1 MRNST
6 KRFTCQIA
14 SVIAL
19 FLAAGIRPVS
29 AETPIA
35 EHGIVTGAGQP
46 ITGAAVTLWA
56 ATGEGAPRKVAQ
68 SVTGPDGDFT
78 LRGRR
83 VAGTQVLYVVALGGH
98 ARRDGNSSSNP
109 AIGLMS
115 VLGANPPARLV
126 VNELTTVASVWTG
139 AQFLNGTSLRGNP
152 LGLRIAAGNVPN
164 FVDLQ
169 TGGYGGPVQDPL
181 NGPQTTTMAN
191 FATLASLLSGC
202 VVRIRNDA
210 CESLFAASTGPT
222 GSAPANTL
230 DAAESIARWN
240 WYEPQRLFALVD
252 KFYPI
257 PAGRNLR
264 NPPFEPYLT
273 FAPSA
278 WVLALKFDGGGYRAG
293 GKMMFDSQG
302 NLWVVDN
309 FTIGFQG
316 QDTLWQGHLS
326 EFAPNGRPISPITT
340 GFYGGGMEGGT
351 FGFAIDGH
359 GNAWASGYGG
369 ADIAIFD
376 KNGKPL
382 TPPDGINFDH
392 QLGLMQG
399 IIVAPNGDVWALGLS
414 KNQLLF
420 FPKGDWKNGRIVCQG
435 RDVEPCKSMAGPFS
449 LAIDQQDRI
458 WVGNAFGDFVTRF
471 PASDS
476 GKVETFKTG
485 GGSSSGLNV
494 DQLGNVWATNR
505 FKEPGAGAVVEK
517 AVTTLQ
523 SGGNGDEVLTLSMAK
538 QTTDGGSITLFK
550 PDGTQWPGSPF
561 SGSSLPGPWA
571 VVVDGNDQV
580 WVSNFARPW
589 GVIAH
594 LCGARTE
601 TCPPGMKTGDPI
613 SPPGGY
619 VGGGLQ
625 MQVDIALDPA
635 GNVWVGNNWQLI
647 DQCFATPP
655 IEELSTLC
663 GGQGVTVFYGMAKP
677 VRVPQIGPSQ
687 PA

>member
-1 MRNST
+1 MMSILGPN
-6 KRFTCQIA
+6 
-14 SVIAL
+14 
-19 FLAAGIRPVS
+19 PV
-29 AETPIA
+29 P
-35 EHGIVTGAGQP
+35 HV
-46 ITGAAVTLWA
+46 
-56 ATGEGAPRKVAQ
+56 
-68 SVTGPDGDFT
+68 
-78 LRGRR
+78 
-83 VAGTQVLYVVALGGH
+83 
-98 ARRDGNSSSNP
+98 
-109 AIGLMS
+109 
-115 VLGANPPARLV
+115 V

-164 FVDLQ
+164 FVDVG
-169 TGGYGGPVQDPL
+169 TGGYGGPIQDPL
-181 NGPQTTTMAN
+181 NGPQTTTLAN
-191 FATLASLLSGC
+191 FATLGSLLSGC

-210 CESLFAASTGPT
+210 CESLFAASTGPA
-222 GSAPANTL
+222 GNAPANTL

-240 WYEPQRLFALVD
+240 WYKPERLFALVD
-252 KFYPI
+252 KFYPV

-293 GKMMFDSQG
+293 GKMMFDRQG
-302 NLWVVDN
+302 DLWVVDN

-316 QDTLWQGHLS
+316 QDTLWQGHVS

-351 FGFAIDGH
+351 FGFAIDAQ
-359 GNAWASGYGG
+359 GNAWAAGYGG

-382 TPPDGINFDH
+382 TPPDGINFNH
-392 QLGLMQG
+392 QLGLMQR
-399 IIVAPNGDVWALGLS
+399 IIAAPNGDVWALGLS
-414 KNQLLF
+414 KNQLLY
-420 FPKGDWKNGRIVCQG
+420 FPKGDWRNGRIVCQG

-471 PASDS
+471 PAADPS
-476 GKVETFKTG
+476 KAETFKTDG
-485 GGSSSGLNV
+485 ASSSGLNV
-494 DQLGNVWATNR
+494 DQQGNVWATNR
-505 FKEPGAGAVVEK
+505 FKAPGAAAIVEK
-517 AVTTLQ
+517 AVATLQ
-523 SGGNGDEVLTLSMAK
+523 SGGNGDEVLTRSMAN
-538 QTTDGGSITLFK
+538 QTTDGGSVTLFR
-550 PDGTQWPGSPF
+550 PNGTQWPGSPF
-561 SGSSLPGPWA
+561 SGLSLPGPWA

-594 LCGARTE
+594 LCGVRTE

-613 SPPGGY
+613 SPAGGY

-647 DQCFATPP
+647 DQCFATLPN
-655 IEELSTLC
+655 EELSTLC

-677 VRVPQIGPSQ
+677 YVSRKSVRASRHDAQKPCIGRSNSCRRHRGGAGPCANASTVTGSRSDRISRRRHASGKRRIRSEQ
-687 PA
+687 VNPRAA